1 MYSLFLI
8 QQIKIETEVNT
19 STILSTLHG
28 FGDIH
33 CELIFLKKLSAIILL
48 LLTYQGLKLLRHRV
62 ALFA

>member
-19 STILSTLHG
+19 STILSTLLG

-33 CELIFLKKLSAIILL
+33 CELIFLKKTICNYLIAVDVS
-48 LLTYQGLKLLRHRV
+48 RS
-62 ALFA
+62 